1 MHENVATV
9 AVVNAPK
16 IIITILFVVRD
27 LIEIE
32 SGKNEWWPHSPDWDA
47 QSTRYEAYQSS
58 RHLGGPIRRHTADI
72 Q

>member
-1 MHENVATV
+1 MHENITTV

-16 IIITILFVVRD
+16 IIIFIIRD
-27 LIEIE
+27 LIEIK
-32 SGKNEWWPHSPDWDA
+32 SGENEWWPHSPDWDA

-58 RHLGGPIRRHTADI
+58 RHLGGPIGRHTADI